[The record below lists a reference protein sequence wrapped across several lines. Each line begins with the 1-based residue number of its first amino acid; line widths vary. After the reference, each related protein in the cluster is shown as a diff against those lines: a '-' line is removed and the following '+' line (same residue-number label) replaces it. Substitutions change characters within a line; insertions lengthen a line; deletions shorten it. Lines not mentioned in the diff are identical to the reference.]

1 MKLLQDLGV
10 NLTVASSSGR
20 SKCLSPS
27 LIFGE
32 MWMFN
37 AVEFSILL
45 CTSLCFYFLING
57 SKKYKLQIRKSVKN
71 KGKDRFEDIE
81 CIVKCV

>member
-37 AVEFSILL
+37 AVEF
-45 CTSLCFYFLING
+45 CFVLRNVFIFL
-57 SKKYKLQIRKSVKN
+57 SMDQKSTN
-71 KGKDRFEDIE
+71 YRSE
-81 CIVKCV
+81 